1 MKIVY
6 LTDMDL
12 KGSGFLNLSIP
23 LCNGLVRKGHQV
35 KAVGLGYTG
44 EEHPNDFSIIPARS
58 MPDALGITQNLSVLD
73 KFDVLIVAMDI
84 PIQEA
89 ILQRLPTPR
98 PFKYIGIMPVE
109 ADPLCLDWA
118 MVLAVMDQPLVI
130 SEFGTEEAHK
140 AGVVKAEH
148 LQIGIDANAWRI
160 PHKEERDAL
169 RLAYGIEPDCF
180 TVLTVA
186 DNQERKNLSVS
197 MEMFAEFAKDKP
209 KTKYVLVTREHN
221 AVGWKLRNLAQ
232 TLGIAQKLL
241 IFERGMS
248 FKELW
253 GIYAASDCFLLA
265 SKAEGLCVL
274 PGGQVQ
280 TYRGFKDIEK
290 INVGQL
296 VYTHAGR
303 LSTVDNV
310 YQRQYSGDVYTV
322 VPAYGLD
329 SLNLT
334 PGHLV
339 YSVKRDDLSLNL
351 CQSTG
356 TIPSWHPVEDL
367 GPGDFVYFPRSKE
380 KDFRDSFLLTEYVPD
395 LIVEGDRCWS
405 VGRNQFGSSFKHP
418 RSNLKCRI
426 EFSPELMA
434 LLGYYI
440 SEGCETKDG
449 ISFSFHTDETKLHA
463 EVQSCLRSK
472 FGLDIKTQFKD
483 RHRCSLWVRG
493 DGSRLLGR
501 LFSEL
506 CGKSSHKK
514 HLPDFVWNLAPDL
527 IWSLLRSMYLGDGTL
542 TLSAKQWAL
551 RYSTVSKRLAKEL
564 QAVLFSLGVLSSLKA
579 NEKRPEYTVAI
590 YRQELHKIPFLGDFG
605 VSDIPVTWKSSS
617 KSIQLQNGIAVRI
630 NDVKKWSYTGPVYN
644 LEVGIDHSY
653 HLSGGSVHNCMPLME
668 SMAVGLPCI
677 STNCTG
683 AKELLA
689 DGRGCLI
696 PYDYVHIDPFGNG
709 HRYWASVSGGAFLLN
724 SVYNG
729 TFPDTIAARKYVEGR
744 AWDIPIDHLDRVIQ
758 RLKK

>member
-12 KGSGFLNLSIP
+12 KGSGYLNLSVP

-98 PFKYIGIMPVE
+98 PFKYVGIMPVE

-118 MVLAVMDQPLVI
+118 MVLAVMDQALVI

-140 AGVVKAEH
+140 SGVVKAEH
-148 LQIGIDANAWRI
+148 LQIGIDTNAWRI

-265 SKAEGLCVL
+265 SKAEGL
-274 PGGQVQ
+274 
-280 TYRGFKDIEK
+280 
-290 INVGQL
+290 
-296 VYTHAGR
+296 
-303 LSTVDNV
+303 
-310 YQRQYSGDVYTV
+310 
-322 VPAYGLD
+322 
-329 SLNLT
+329 
-334 PGHLV
+334 
-339 YSVKRDDLSLNL
+339 
-351 CQSTG
+351 
-356 TIPSWHPVEDL
+356 
-367 GPGDFVYFPRSKE
+367 
-380 KDFRDSFLLTEYVPD
+380 
-395 LIVEGDRCWS
+395 
-405 VGRNQFGSSFKHP
+405 
-418 RSNLKCRI
+418 
-426 EFSPELMA
+426 
-434 LLGYYI
+434 
-440 SEGCETKDG
+440 
-449 ISFSFHTDETKLHA
+449 
-463 EVQSCLRSK
+463 
-472 FGLDIKTQFKD
+472 
-483 RHRCSLWVRG
+483 
-493 DGSRLLGR
+493 
-501 LFSEL
+501 
-506 CGKSSHKK
+506 
-514 HLPDFVWNLAPDL
+514 
-527 IWSLLRSMYLGDGTL
+527 
-542 TLSAKQWAL
+542 
-551 RYSTVSKRLAKEL
+551 
-564 QAVLFSLGVLSSLKA
+564 GV
-579 NEKRPEYTVAI
+579 I
-590 YRQELHKIPFLGDFG
+590 
-605 VSDIPVTWKSSS
+605 
-617 KSIQLQNGIAVRI
+617 
-630 NDVKKWSYTGPVYN
+630 
-644 LEVGIDHSY
+644 
-653 HLSGGSVHNCMPLME
+653 LME
-668 SMAVGLPCI
+668 AMAVGLPCI

-744 AWDIPIDHLDRVIQ
+744 SWDIPIDHLDRVIQ